1 MFSAR
6 NDEPRRDADGAEQFR
21 NWRAALD
28 RRRGPEPEPAEGDLL
43 QWTYNVLVLSGGK
56 FGRRLRLNR
65 RWIRGFQ
72 RLWSRDEWPAV
83 VDRAA
88 PQFRTGD
95 GGAEAQGMM
104 HVQNIACIGDG
115 QEWIVKRQQHE
126 QKANRGA
133 SKSSAGIDLRMSCS
147 KHMSQLY
154 NAILGRWES
163 FERCVVGV
171 AVALGAQNPAAKRC
185 KKGG

>member
-1 MFSAR
+1 M
-6 NDEPRRDADGAEQFR
+6 
-21 NWRAALD
+21 
-28 RRRGPEPEPAEGDLL
+28 
-43 QWTYNVLVLSGGK
+43 LVLSGGK
-56 FGRRLRLNR
+56 FGRCLRLNR
-65 RWIRGFQ
+65 RWIRRFQ

-104 HVQNIACIGDG
+104 HVQNVACIGDG

-126 QKANRGA
+126 QKTNRGA

-147 KHMSQLY
+147 KHIPQLY

-163 FERCVVGV
+163 FERCVVGCC
-171 AVALGAQNPAAKRC
+171 GTTRGQNPAAKRGREGDRSQGC
-185 KKGG
+185 AGPRGRTLVKVKRGQLLRR